1 LGSYVLL
8 GCLYVLCVLPG
19 RDLLAGACEGDLP
32 WFYSP
37 AFFLWESQLRPVLGC
52 EEGIRQNL
60 LPRREGV
67 LEHRGQATFGS
78 SLVQPGC
85 ETFHRVGATREL
97 LAKFLLNAC
106 LILVD

>member
-1 LGSYVLL
+1 MGSYVL

-19 RDLLAGACEGDLP
+19 RGLLAGACEGDLP
-32 WFYSP
+32 WSSP

-67 LEHRGQATFGS
+67 REDQGQATFS
-78 SLVQPGC
+78 SPLVQPGC